1 VNKKVYNHMAYV
13 MFKGEK
19 WVFLG
24 MFFKKNHG
32 GSFTGCKL
40 AVLMSDPADVNS
52 SDIDANSDFVQ
63 NATMRLVRLGDC
75 TAVFEKVSGE
85 VAFVEASA
93 HRHLCYM
100 MMDKVD
106 LSPRKSNMNLDVK
119 LLSLPPP
126 AAGGVA
132 AGAATSPTAPS
143 AAQPPGVDSG
153 SLRQSIRQR
162 GAAVI
167 KKTPAAKDV
176 PRQTSAAKGARQKR
190 APSKAA
196 VLKAASKAAPKKAVQ
211 QTAGERSAKGGG
223 RRQPRGGKGKFPAQ
237 ASPLPVDEDTHFD
250 EVPQDSTAAHAL
262 GLLARGGGSVRP
274 LSPPVVETPRI
285 DEQGLLA
292 KQMVDM
298 SKLLSDMPA
307 MIQSAIEANNAQ
319 QARSLVPEPQ
329 GKKRGPPE
337 ATPPRSP
344 PNRYQS
350 PRFQHPESDFSAAVV
365 SPNTERLQAL
375 ASVEDRYNDRVRS
388 LGRQPGEL
396 NGSSRR
402 LAIAPYAREQMFGG
416 SVADAEP
423 DARERAN
430 NDMENRGYRH
440 LPSYTATRRPSNDPV
455 PTVVN
460 NYHYHGDSGY
470 PRPSQGPL
478 ALQASGQPRGR
489 FSFSGQGQ
497 NFPRQMQNA
506 VDDPYYDEAHH
517 HYNR

>member
-1 VNKKVYNHMAYV
+1 MAYV
-13 MFKGEK
+13 MFKKEK

-24 MFFKKNHG
+24 LFFKKRYAQP
-32 GSFTGCKL
+32 FTGDKM
-40 AVLMSDPADVNS
+40 AMLMSDPADVNS
-52 SDIDANSDFVQ
+52 KDIDENSDFV
-63 NATMRLVRLGDC
+63 AKSVVRLVKLGDC
-75 TAVFEKVSGE
+75 TPVYDKDSGE
-85 VAFVEASA
+85 FAFVESPN
-93 HRHLCYM
+93 HRHLCFM
-100 MMDKVD
+100 VMDKVD
-106 LSPRKSNMNLDVK
+106 LSPRTRVMSLDVK
-119 LLSLPPP
+119 IISEPPL
-126 AAGGVA
+126 AARGA
-132 AGAATSPTAPS
+132 ADEAATSPTALPT
-143 AAQPPGVDSG
+143 AQPPGVRSG
-153 SLRQSIRQR
+153 RLRKAIQQ
-162 GAAVI
+162 
-167 KKTPAAKDV
+167 TTAAKDV
-176 PRQTSAAKGARQKR
+176 PLQPPAAKPVRQKR
-190 APSKAA
+190 TQSKAA
-196 VLKAASKAAPKKAVQ
+196 AGKPASKAASVKQPQKRAV
-211 QTAGERSAKGGG
+211 AGAAKGGSG
-223 RRQPRGGKGKFPAQ
+223 RPPRGAKGRSTAE
-237 ASPLPVDEDTHFD
+237 ASPLSVDEDTHFD
-250 EVPQDSTAAHAL
+250 VEPEQDSIVAQAL
-262 GLLARGGGSVRP
+262 GPLARGGGSVRP

-396 NGSSRR
+396 NGSSRWR
-402 LAIAPYAREQMFGG
+402 AIAPYAREQMIGG

-430 NDMENRGYRH
+430 NDLENRGYRH
-440 LPSYTATRRPSNDPV
+440 LPPYTATRRPSNDPV

-460 NYHYHGDSGY
+460 NYHYHGDSGHS
-470 PRPSQGPL
+470 RPSLGPP
-478 ALQASGQPRGR
+478 ALQASAQPRGR
-489 FSFSGQGQ
+489 FTNVPIPFQGR
-497 NFPRQMQNA
+497 RQMHMQNA
-506 VDDPYYDEAHH
+506 GTYGLHDADGHYYDDGYPE
-517 HYNR
+517 YSR